1 MIEEIKAIE
10 HDNFKKEKQELQ
22 TKINILKA
30 KLKTSYEILD
40 KEIIEELENEIS
52 SIEDKLK
59 THWFNTSLHL
69 EMLEEINKLEDLIKK
84 LIEYYTVIDKIRYID
99 RNIKENIQNITEE
112 KILELI
118 RIMTE
123 SLYYLK
129 GNEYFQ
135 LESQSEKRDL
145 AYKTT
150 YELIKTEILINRKS
164 LLIDVV
170 KQDKNISS
178 QINWQI
184 QKELKNIT
192 SSSFA
197 NPAAIKNIERLIS
210 QIEIS
215 NPAGL
220 INHEI
225 IKSILAMTKSKELKE
240 SYTKKYKSELDEV
253 IKQQD
258 EIATIIKT
266 DIREAIKE
274 KKSKIKE
281 LKKTS
286 KFLKKY
292 IIATLIVFCMPMPTN
307 LREYNVYKNSIKYN
321 TEIIT
326 YSLPSEK
333 LEETTKQLGL
343 LEGGIN
349 YTSKTGIEYGFIRTL
364 ETCGDFY
371 YDEIGNIMYDYTI
384 YDISDLE
391 YTEDYRTYYLNKEKL
406 EDSRIIESGTKEG
419 MPTYDS
425 QVIEQKQNQSKKI
438 NLYPE
443 ENKILGA
450 FLDLILFI
458 IIISNLI
465 LFILKVRDKKQSKEA
480 ILKVKELK
488 MECEELINK
497 NEIQL
502 EEVKKI
508 SEELKTL
515 MKEELKGEELLFE
528 IYKDYEEKDREL
540 RLSLNKLSD

>member
-52 SIEDKLK
+52 SIEYKLK
-59 THWFNTSLHL
+59 THWFNTSPHL
-69 EMLEEINKLEDLIKK
+69 EMLIEINKLEGLTKE
-84 LIEYYTVIDKIRYID
+84 LIEYYTVINKIRYID

-123 SLYYLK
+123 SLDYLK
-129 GNEYFQ
+129 ENEYFQ
-135 LESQSEKRDL
+135 LESQSEKRDFV
-145 AYKTT
+145 YKTA

-164 LLIDVV
+164 LIIDVV
-170 KQDKNISS
+170 KQDERLSS

-192 SSSFA
+192 SNTFV

-215 NPAGL
+215 NPVGL

-225 IKSILAMTKSKELKE
+225 IKSILAATKSKELKE
-240 SYTKKYKSELDEV
+240 SYTKKYKSGLNEV
-253 IKQQD
+253 NKQQD
-258 EIATIIKT
+258 EIASIIKT
-266 DIREAIKE
+266 DIREAIEE

-281 LKKTS
+281 LKKIS
-286 KFLKKY
+286 KSLK
-292 IIATLIVFCMPMPTN
+292 ILILLTVAYLCVDIPTN
-307 LREYNVYKNSIKYN
+307 LQAYNDYKNSITYI

-326 YSLPSEK
+326 YSFPSEK
-333 LEETTKQLGL
+333 LEKTTKQLGL
-343 LEGGIN
+343 LEEGIN
-349 YTSKTGIEYGFIRTL
+349 YTSKTGIEYGFTRTL

-371 YDEIGNIMYDYTI
+371 YDKIGNIIYDYTI
-384 YDISDLE
+384 YNISDLE
-391 YTEDYRTYYLNKEKL
+391 YTEDYATYYLNKEKL
-406 EDSRIIESGTKEG
+406 EDSRIIEKGTKEG
-419 MPTYDS
+419 KPTYDS

-443 ENKILGA
+443 ENKIVCA

-458 IIISNLI
+458 MIILDLI
-465 LFILKVRDKKQSKEA
+465 YSIFKVREKKQSKEA

-540 RLSLNKLSD
+540 RLSLKKLSD